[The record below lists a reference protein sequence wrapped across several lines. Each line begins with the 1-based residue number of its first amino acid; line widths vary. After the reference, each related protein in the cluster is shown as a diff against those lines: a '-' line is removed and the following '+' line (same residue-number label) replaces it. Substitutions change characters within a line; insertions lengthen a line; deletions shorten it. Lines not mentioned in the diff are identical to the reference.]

1 MSFIARGRNPSVRSV
16 CLPDRRAR
24 ARPLGGLRAAKLP
37 IVLIGIAAMAPA
49 AHSQQ
54 SLQSPPSPPTPDGR
68 FIELSEGIRID
79 VMSNQRLA
87 YLIEADEG
95 VLEEESRIIWLE
107 GVQVSIYGVD
117 EEIREEISGRSARVW
132 PVKVWILESDGSA
145 KLSEKFDWSLSGGV
159 RFNSAQGYFLRTPE
173 LRFNHRENSISSN
186 QGVEYQLPTGED
198 SRLVGSARKFKA
210 VIDDESGTLDRWEID
225 GPGEIRFESGEQND
239 E

>member
-1 MSFIARGRNPSVRSV
+1 MSFIARSQNPSVRSV
-16 CLPDRRAR
+16 YPPEGLAR
-24 ARPLGGLRAAKLP
+24 ARPIEGLRAFKLH
-37 IVLIGIAAMAPA
+37 ILLIGIAALAPA
-49 AHSQQ
+49 ALSQQ
-54 SLQSPPSPPTPDGR
+54 SPQTPQTLEGR

-117 EEIREEISGRSARVW
+117 EEIREEISGQSARVW

-145 KLSEKFDWSLSGGV
+145 KLTEQFDWSLSGGV
-159 RFNSAQGYFLRTPE
+159 RFRSAEGYFLRTPE
-173 LRFNHRENSISSN
+173 LRFNHRENSISSI
-186 QGVEYQLPTGED
+186 QGVEYQLPTGENGH
-198 SRLVGSARKFKA
+198 LVGRAEKFKA
-210 VIDDESGTLDRWEID
+210 VIDHESGTMNRWEIN
-225 GPGEIRFESGEQND
+225 GPGEIRFESGDQND

>member
-1 MSFIARGRNPSVRSV
+1 
-16 CLPDRRAR
+16 
-24 ARPLGGLRAAKLP
+24 
-37 IVLIGIAAMAPA
+37 
-49 AHSQQ
+49 
-54 SLQSPPSPPTPDGR
+54 
-68 FIELSEGIRID
+68 
-79 VMSNQRLA
+79 MSNQRLA

-117 EEIREEISGRSARVW
+117 EEIREEISGERARVW

-145 KLSEKFDWSLSGGV
+145 KLSEKFDWSLSGGI

-173 LRFNHRENSISSN
+173 LRYNHRENSISSN
-186 QGVEYQLPTGED
+186 QGVEYQLPTGKD
-198 SRLVGSARKFKA
+198 SRLVGNARKFKA

-225 GPGEIRFESGEQND
+225 GPGEIRFESGDQND